1 MESYR
6 VKEALACFSLFALS
20 PFLVLWRE
28 PFFHLFTLSPF
39 YF

>member
-1 MESYR
+1 MIKKGKLQSEGGI
-6 VKEALACFSLFALS
+6 SLLS
-20 PFLVLWRE
+20 PFLVSWRE